1 MSVLDAINQRF
12 GSQTLRP
19 ASVGFES
26 QQWHMNQQAL
36 SPCYTTQ
43 WGDIIRVKI

>member
-12 GSQTLRP
+12 GSQTVQP
-19 ASVGFES
+19 VSVGCES

-36 SPCYTTQ
+36 SL
-43 WGDIIRVKI
+43 